1 MSAMTDRKFAEFFA
15 VMAGIFGHK
24 WTSQYGQNPDG
35 IAARVWN
42 DGLSGL
48 SLKQIAEAVKHY
60 KNQSIADA
68 WPPSLPEFRQVAYG
82 LPSLAQARHDLRQGN
97 ATPFT
102 KILWRF
108 IDGYRWKQASYD
120 AADRMAAEAY
130 ELAVKAITS
139 GEELPSEET
148 AALGFDHE
156 AKERAEREKYDRL
169 HMERLKELGLTPDGQ
184 VVA

>member
-24 WTSQYGQNPDG
+24 WASQYGTEPDG
-35 IAARVWN
+35 ISARVWN
-42 DGLSGL
+42 DGLTGL
-48 SLKQIAEAVKHY
+48 TLPQIAEAVKHY
-60 KNQSIADA
+60 KNRSIADA

-82 LPSLAQARHDLRQGN
+82 LPSLAEARHALRTGT

-102 KILWRF
+102 KAMWRF
-108 IDGYRWKQASYD
+108 IDGYRYKQASYD

-139 GEELPSEET
+139 GEELPDELT
-148 AALGFDHE
+148 VALGFDHE
-156 AKERAEREKYDRL
+156 AKERAEREVYDRQ
-169 HMERLKELGLTPDGQ
+169 HRERLKELGLTPDGQ

>member
-24 WTSQYGQNPDG
+24 WVSQYGQDPDS

-42 DGLSGL
+42 DGLTGL

-60 KNQSIADA
+60 KNRSIADA

-82 LPSLAQARHDLRQGN
+82 LPSLAEARHALRTGT

-102 KILWRF
+102 KVMWRF
-108 IDGYRWKQASYD
+108 IDGYRFKQASYD
-120 AADRMAAEAY
+120 AADRMASEAY
-130 ELAVKAITS
+130 ELAVKAIIT

-148 AALGFDHE
+148 AALGFDQE

-169 HMERLKELGLTPDGQ
+169 HMDRLRDLGLNPDGT
-184 VVA
+184 VAA